1 MTVRLRLM
9 RVGKRNRPAYRIC
22 AIDMRRRRDGAYL
35 ENIGFYDPF
44 VADQQKQVRLDKER
58 AEYWL
63 SVGASPSHT
72 VMSFLR
78 AGKVNG
84 LIRNTTKPKRRRK
97 KPETKLQARRAARA
111 AKRQMRKDKLAAK
124 QAAEAEAAAAAA
136 KVAETPA
143 DAAEETSSEEP

>member
-22 AIDMRRRRDGAYL
+22 AIDKRRQRDGAYL

-63 SVGASPSHT
+63 SVGASPSYT
-72 VMSFLR
+72 VLSFLR

-84 LIRNTTKPKRRRK
+84 LIRSTPKTNRRRK
-97 KPETKLQARRAARA
+97 KPDPKAAARRAARA
-111 AKRQMRKDKLAAK
+111 AKRDVKKQKAAK
-124 QAAEAEAAAAAA
+124 KAAEASQTEAPQD
-136 KVAETPA
+136 ET
-143 DAAEETSSEEP
+143 